1 MTANLFELVK
11 SPNGWLKIG
20 EGLLSTIHSSENFWD
35 IYFSSNKIGNKIYI
49 NKLIVNSFK
58 LMATLWSGG

>member
-20 EGLLSTIHSSENFWD
+20 EGLLSTIHSSETFWD